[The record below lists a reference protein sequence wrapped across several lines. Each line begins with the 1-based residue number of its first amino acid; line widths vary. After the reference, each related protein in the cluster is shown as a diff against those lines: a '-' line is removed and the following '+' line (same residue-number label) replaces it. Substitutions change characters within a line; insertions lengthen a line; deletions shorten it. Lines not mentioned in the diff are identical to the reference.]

1 MAKAATKSGKHKT
14 AQPALW
20 KTSPDEHDYPAA
32 YDYLSLLFPD
42 KTTRTI
48 VKRLRTAD
56 VVHRKAKDLL
66 RASGLHLL
74 SSDSEHVSK
83 DMQKVTSGI
92 LLSPVLLVRGD
103 LGCGRM
109 LLVAD
114 GYHRICASE
123 HFSENFDIPCKIAD
137 VP

>member
-1 MAKAATKSGKHKT
+1 MAKTETKRKGEKS
-14 AQPALW
+14 LW

-32 YDYLSLLFPD
+32 YDYLSLLFVE

-48 VKRLRTAD
+48 VKRLRAAPI
-56 VVHRKAKDLL
+56 VHRKPKDLL

-83 DMQKVTSGI
+83 DMNKVTAGI

-103 LGCGRM
+103 LSCGRV